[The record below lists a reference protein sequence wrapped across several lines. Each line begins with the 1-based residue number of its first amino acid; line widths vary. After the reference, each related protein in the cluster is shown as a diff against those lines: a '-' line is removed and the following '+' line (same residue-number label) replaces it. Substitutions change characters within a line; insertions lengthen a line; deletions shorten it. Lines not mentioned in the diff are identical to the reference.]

1 MTSEQCQSFL
11 TAVESAGI
19 KSYQFTTDTP
29 SHLYNDGENHITK
42 ADFAKECIVAFRS
55 ATIGGSHNVYN
66 GIQVVIADF
75 ADVHEIRTGGSY
87 DQIKKFCESFN
98 VELTD
103 DEFKVLLKIDKQNY
117 DIKPET
123 GDYNKSFTYLS
134 SKQYEALSNKEKAE
148 YAERKAAYEKAKAEY
163 IPANQAAQ
171 ITLN

>member
-1 MTSEQCQSFL
+1 MTSEQCKSFL
-11 TAVESAGI
+11 AAVENAGI
-19 KSYQFTTDTP
+19 KLYQYTTDIPT
-29 SHLYNDGENHITK
+29 HLYNDGKNHIAK
-42 ADFAKECIVAFRS
+42 ADFTKNCVVGFRS
-55 ATIGGSHNVYN
+55 ATVGGSNNVYN

-75 ADVHEIRTGGSY
+75 SDIHEIRTGGSY
-87 DQIKKFCESFN
+87 EQIKKFCESFN
-98 VELTD
+98 VNLTD

-117 DIKPET
+117 DIKPAT
-123 GDYNKSFTYLS
+123 GDYNNSFAYLS